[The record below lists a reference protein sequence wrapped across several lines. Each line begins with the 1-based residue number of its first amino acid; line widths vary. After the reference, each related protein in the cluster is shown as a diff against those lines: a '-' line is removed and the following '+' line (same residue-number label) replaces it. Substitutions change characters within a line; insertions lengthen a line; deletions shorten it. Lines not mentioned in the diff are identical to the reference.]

1 MELQLSFRS
10 GALGTVLA
18 PPQRAAPQR
27 AGSCMLTVTSF
38 SIAFAAL
45 PMRTK
50 PVRVIVLRWGPGL
63 KDAGDGKLI
72 SPEDLIREESLWS
85 PRGNDTMY
93 YTLLSQQELW
103 VVMDSTKIQHC
114 AGYST
119 SGLEPGPQGKQ
130 VGSLILR
137 LQWFLLALAPR
148 CGKLLKRKQ
157 RPYLSSVYFRFLI
170 SDTLNPVG

>member
-1 MELQLSFRS
+1 
-10 GALGTVLA
+10 
-18 PPQRAAPQR
+18 
-27 AGSCMLTVTSF
+27 
-38 SIAFAAL
+38 
-45 PMRTK
+45 
-50 PVRVIVLRWGPGL
+50 
-63 KDAGDGKLI
+63 
-72 SPEDLIREESLWS
+72 
-85 PRGNDTMY
+85 
-93 YTLLSQQELW
+93 
-103 VVMDSTKIQHC
+103 MDSTKIQHC

-137 LQWFLLALAPR
+137 LQWFLLALAPG